1 MEETS
6 STPLTTSEFVSIAAI
21 EIHSDNILF
30 KSQDESSELFV
41 GEWAETRG
49 IRDELFIAT
58 KVHSWFFFSKVPLS
72 DRIPVHYEFQA
83 PRPRCQSESN
93 VHREQFQVAS
103 PFDRGIAQK
112 IAYHIY

>member
-6 STPLTTSEFVSIAAI
+6 STPLTTSGFLSITAI
-21 EIHSDNILF
+21 GINSDNILF

-58 KVHSWFFFSKVPLS
+58 KVISWFFFANVQLS
-72 DRIPVHYEFQA
+72 DQIPVHHEFQA
-83 PRPRCQSESN
+83 PRTGRQSESN
-93 VHREQFQVAS
+93 VHRE
-103 PFDRGIAQK
+103 
-112 IAYHIY
+112 